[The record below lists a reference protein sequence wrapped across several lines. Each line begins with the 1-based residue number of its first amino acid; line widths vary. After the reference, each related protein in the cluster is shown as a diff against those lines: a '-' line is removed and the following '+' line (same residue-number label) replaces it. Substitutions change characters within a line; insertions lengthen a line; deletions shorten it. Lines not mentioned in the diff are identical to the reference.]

1 MAFLSPLFLISA
13 LAAGLPVLLHLL
25 RREPEQRVKF
35 SAVQFLTHAPIEHA
49 SRRRLR
55 ELLLLALRVGT
66 LLLLAFAFARPFL
79 VAGAAVAGGTTVV
92 ALDVSSSMSAPGQ
105 FDNTRR
111 LANEAVDQAGLNDAV
126 AVVSF
131 ADGAQV
137 VSQPS
142 ADRSAAKSAIRALQ
156 PGAGRTRYR
165 AGVNAAVDLMRGRPG
180 RVVVVTDLQSTGW
193 DPGDHIDVPASV
205 TIEVADAGAQ
215 PANLAVTGIR
225 VSAEHVVGT
234 IMNTGDSDA
243 TARVT
248 LRAGNAQE
256 ASNASNAP
264 VAGETTVP
272 VAAHDTAT
280 VSFPQPRGQ
289 WAALTVDDR
298 SGAQA
303 DNARFIVL
311 DAAARPTVLAIT
323 TAGDLT
329 REAFYLQQAL
339 EAGRGDGG
347 AYVVQGV
354 AAGDLASWNQARF
367 DALAAVFLTSTR
379 ALEHHGRELLSTYL
393 KHGGGMVVAAGP
405 DLDGD
410 VVQEILGGPKVSI
423 TAAANGATRESAT
436 RTWGPSD
443 VRHPVVKAFGS
454 AQGALGLVQFR
465 SVASLRT
472 TDCPVLARFT
482 TGELALVECASG
494 PGRALILASDLDN
507 RGNDFPLHAT
517 FVPFLHESVRY
528 LTGGRQHASD
538 VFVADAPAGASPAP
552 GIATVGS
559 GDAATL
565 VAINIDPAEV
575 EPGRLSSEQFTSPVS
590 AVGSSGQSGDTS
602 QEREQEERQ
611 HIWQYVLAA
620 ALVLMMAESWVAA
633 KVA

>member
-1 MAFLSPLFLISA
+1 MAFLSPLFLVGA

-25 RREPEQRVKF
+25 KREPEQRVKF
-35 SAVQFLTHAPIEHA
+35 SAVRFLTHAPIEHA

-79 VAGAAVAGGTTVV
+79 VSGATVAGGTTVV
-92 ALDVSSSMSAPGQ
+92 AVDVSSSMSAREQ
-105 FDNTRR
+105 FERAR
-111 LANEAVDQAGLNDAV
+111 QLATDAVDRAGLNDAV

-131 ADGAQV
+131 ADGAQI

-142 ADRSAAKSAIRALQ
+142 ADRSAAKSAIKALQ

-165 AGVNAAVDLMRGRPG
+165 AGINAAVDLLRGRQG
-180 RVVVVTDLQSTGW
+180 HVIVVTDLQATGW
-193 DPGDHIDVPASV
+193 DPGDHIDVPSSV
-205 TIEVADAGAQ
+205 TLDVADTGAQ

-234 IMNTGDSDA
+234 LTNTGDMEA
-243 TARVT
+243 TVRVV
-248 LRAGNAQE
+248 LRAGTAQ
-256 ASNASNAP
+256 AAANASNAP
-264 VAGETTVP
+264 IAGETSVP
-272 VAAHDTAT
+272 VAAHETAT
-280 VSFPQPRGQ
+280 VSFPQPKGQ
-289 WAALTVDDR
+289 WAALTVEDQR
-298 SGAQA
+298 GALA
-303 DNARFIVL
+303 DNSRFVVL
-311 DAAARPTVLAIT
+311 DDTARPTVLAIT
-323 TAGDLT
+323 TAGDLS

-347 AYVVQGV
+347 SYVVQGA

-379 ALEHHGRELLSTYL
+379 ALEHHGRDLLSTYL
-393 KHGGGMVVAAGP
+393 KHGGGMIVAAGP

-410 VVQEILGGPKVSI
+410 VVQEILGGPKLSI
-423 TAAANGATRESAT
+423 AAAASGPAGQSAT

-443 VRHPVVKAFGS
+443 VRHPVVKAFGT
-454 AQGALGLVQFR
+454 AQGALGLVRFR

-494 PGRALILASDLDN
+494 SGRALILASDLDN

-528 LTGGRQHASD
+528 LTNGRKHASD
-538 VFVADAPAGASPAP
+538 VFVADAPGGSSPVP

-559 GDAATL
+559 GETASL

-575 EPGRLSSEQFTSPVS
+575 ESGRLSPEQFRSPVS
-590 AVGSSGQSGDTS
+590 VVGSSAQSGDTS

-620 ALVLMMAESWVAA
+620 VLVFMMAESWVAA